1 MTKKT
6 EVENQDLDLDFE
18 NELDT
23 DLGEAEDKAEKENKK
38 TIKSTGKPK
47 QDADHI
53 EEKSYDKKK
62 MKKEDD
68 HDEDEDEDLEEAYTS
83 KSELMAKMVKYA
95 SGMSKDNLAQT
106 VERIIHSA
114 EEIAAANKSET
125 DPDNNEAKN
134 KASIKST
141 GKPKEAAHKL
151 PMKEDL
157 EAVFGSEDLTEDFR
171 KRTETL
177 FEAAVETRLGILRE
191 ELIEEYEEKLSE
203 AKAEY
208 ETQLEEATETI
219 LEETEQKVSDYLDY
233 VVKEW
238 MEENEVAL
246 RSNLKVEVTESFL
259 QGLKGLFTEH
269 YVEIPDDKVDVIEE
283 LTGKVQELKNELNEN
298 AERSIELQ
306 HELNEMKIDYIRSEL
321 AEGLTETQK
330 DKFYS
335 LTETISD
342 YSDVDAF
349 REKAGYLLES
359 VQKSNTRKSSEQ
371 DLNEEVELEESDSPK
386 GYTDPNISMYAKA
399 LSLTSNRT
407 R

>member
-23 DLGEAEDKAEKENKK
+23 NLGEAKDKAEKENKK
-38 TIKSTGKPK
+38 TIKSTGKTK

-68 HDEDEDEDLEEAYTS
+68 HDELEEAYTS

-114 EEIAAANKSET
+114 DEIAAANKSET

-306 HELNEMKIDYIRSEL
+306 HELNEMKIDSIRSEL